1 MAIAICLSTTKI
13 QLNCFVGYRR
23 KMKHDSCV
31 MQGREYVQ
39 CFKLSGFVGI
49 VRHSTSP
56 RYPLVTV
63 QAGN

>member
-1 MAIAICLSTTKI
+1 MAIAICLSTTKM

-39 CFKLSGFVGI
+39 CFKLSGFELLGT
-49 VRHSTSP
+49 VRV
-56 RYPLVTV
+56 LDMLL
-63 QAGN
+63 